1 MRIHLVVCPIAVGS
15 SWVKTILLA
24 MANMIKLWG
33 HQKRAAREI
42 ACTAYTWLVV
52 KMGGGKSLTLL
63 AGLGLLGKKIEYV
76 NLCNRRWSTKRKAK
90 ELQAMIDQAPS
101 DLVIIVNYDAFR
113 TVNDLSKMIQKLP
126 LSSINLDESQRIKA
140 PRSKAGSYL
149 KRLAKSNPTAKRTL
163 LTGTPM
169 PHSPFDLWNQL
180 QFLDP
185 SIYPHSFGVW
195 RSTVALLH
203 PELRFPLKW
212 INQEIPR
219 DIMAKHSFQPSDA
232 EYIELPDCVV
242 SSIECEMNPTAARV
256 YKSLNDDMLARIEQG
271 TITAANAAVRTT
283 RLRQCVAGHAKI
295 EEPECVV
302 RIGDKTPDK
311 MIALQ
316 DFLEDVSPAEPIV
329 VFAELRSEMEE
340 IKTLAEKL
348 ERPYAEVSGA
358 VPSDAKT
365 LEEWQDGDATI
376 IGVQHRAGGE
386 GIDLSRASLGF
397 YYSSPWSLGLYE
409 QTLKR
414 LHRPG
419 QKNHC
424 RFYHLIC
431 KNTIDQKVVRA
442 LRDQKNVVDYILQ
455 NEETER

>member
-1 MRIHLVVCPIAVGS
+1 MSIHVIVCPIAVGS

-33 HQKRAAREI
+33 HQKRGAREV

-195 RSTVALLH
+195 RQTVALLH

-219 DIMAKHSFQPSDA
+219 EIMAKHSFQPSDA

-329 VFAELRSEMEE
+329 VFGELRSEMEE

-358 VPSDAKT
+358 VPSDAKS

-419 QKNHC
+419 QKNNC

>member
-1 MRIHLVVCPIAVGS
+1 MSIHVIVCPIAVGS

-33 HQKRAAREI
+33 HQKRGAREV

-195 RSTVALLH
+195 RQTVALLH

-219 DIMAKHSFQPSDA
+219 EIMAKHSFQPSDA

-358 VPSDAKT
+358 VPSDAKS

-419 QKNHC
+419 QKNNC

>member
-1 MRIHLVVCPIAVGS
+1 VKVHLIVCPIAVGS
-15 SWVKTILLA
+15 SWVKTIMLA
-24 MANMIKLWG
+24 MANMTTLWG
-33 HQKRAAREI
+33 HQKRGAREV

-126 LSSINLDESQRIKA
+126 LASINLDESQRIKA

-149 KRLAKSNPTAKRTL
+149 KRLAKSNPSAKRTL

-219 DIMAKHSFQPSDA
+219 DIMAKHSFQPSEE

-242 SSIECEMNPTAARV
+242 SSIECEMNPTAAKV
-256 YKSLNDDMLARIEQG
+256 YKSLSDDMMARIKEG
-271 TITAANAAVRTT
+271 VITAANAAVRTT

-316 DFLEDVSPAEPIV
+316 DFLEDVSPTEPIV

-340 IKTLAEKL
+340 IKTLADKL

-358 VPSDAKT
+358 VPSDAKS

-424 RFYHLIC
+424 RIYHLIC
-431 KNTIDQKVVRA
+431 RNTIDQKVVRA
-442 LRDQKNVVDYILQ
+442 LRDQKNVVDFILKG
-455 NEETER
+455 ED

>member
-1 MRIHLVVCPIAVGS
+1 
-15 SWVKTILLA
+15 
-24 MANMIKLWG
+24 
-33 HQKRAAREI
+33 
-42 ACTAYTWLVV
+42 
-52 KMGGGKSLTLL
+52 
-63 AGLGLLGKKIEYV
+63 
-76 NLCNRRWSTKRKAK
+76 
-90 ELQAMIDQAPS
+90 
-101 DLVIIVNYDAFR
+101 
-113 TVNDLSKMIQKLP
+113 
-126 LSSINLDESQRIKA
+126 
-140 PRSKAGSYL
+140 
-149 KRLAKSNPTAKRTL
+149 
-163 LTGTPM
+163 
-169 PHSPFDLWNQL
+169 
-180 QFLDP
+180 
-185 SIYPHSFGVW
+185 
-195 RSTVALLH
+195 
-203 PELRFPLKW
+203 
-212 INQEIPR
+212 
-219 DIMAKHSFQPSDA
+219 MAKHSFQPSDA

-358 VPSDAKT
+358 VPSDAKS

-419 QKNHC
+419 QKNNC

-442 LRDQKNVVDYILQ
+442 LRDQKNVVDYILGDG
-455 NEETER
+455 T